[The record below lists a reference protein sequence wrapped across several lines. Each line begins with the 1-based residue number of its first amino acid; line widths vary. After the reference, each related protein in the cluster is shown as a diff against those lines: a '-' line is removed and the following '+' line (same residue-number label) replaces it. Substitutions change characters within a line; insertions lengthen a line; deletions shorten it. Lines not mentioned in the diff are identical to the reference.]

1 MYDFLLTLSDWH
13 AMEILFI
20 ASVALILID
29 YFFPVDYPA
38 YIGYFC
44 FAAGMFFALPFT
56 LLPSFLVAILIFI
69 VLLVLHRVWFSRY
82 LTNAPGAEAQR
93 TL

>member
-1 MYDFLLTLSDWH
+1 MYDMLLTLANWR

-20 ASVALILID
+20 ASVALVLID

-44 FAAGMFFALPFT
+44 FAAGMFFALPFGV
-56 LLPSFLVAILIFI
+56 LISVLVALLIFA
-69 VLLVLHRVWFSRY
+69 VLLILHRVWFSRY
-82 LTNAPGAEAQR
+82 LTNAPGAEARR
-93 TL
+93 TP

>member
-1 MYDFLLTLSDWH
+1 
-13 AMEILFI
+13 MEILFI

-38 YIGYFC
+38 YLGYFC
-44 FAAGMFFALPFT
+44 FAAGMFFAVPFGVWT
-56 LLPSFLVAILIFI
+56 SLVVAILIFI

-82 LTNAPGAEAQR
+82 LTNAPGAEARR
-93 TL
+93 TP